1 MEDEEHIDIIINE
14 VKRGRR
20 TSGFSMDF
28 SSSSYNLF
36 LKKSY

>member
-28 SSSSYNLF
+28 SSSSYNT
-36 LKKSY
+36 KNI